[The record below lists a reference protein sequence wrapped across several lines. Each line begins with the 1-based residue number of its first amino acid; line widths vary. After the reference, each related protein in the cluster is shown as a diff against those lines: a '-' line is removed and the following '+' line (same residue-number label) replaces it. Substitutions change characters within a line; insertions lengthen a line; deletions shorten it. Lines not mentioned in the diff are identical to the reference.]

1 MICSSLSFIIKFT
14 MLFEYNIRK
23 SLQNPTKEFY
33 RLPADEGQFFC
44 PKLILSFEKRNL
56 SQTRCQHTL
65 KLISLFFER
74 IESVSFLELFSI
86 LLSARKNA
94 PEASGFRFLT
104 ETFYCDETKEE
115 KRARKN
121 FNQSVPS
128 ELTRCARAQQFE
140 FEHAQSTSGAVLLN
154 FQLHFKKEEI
164 FSLKP
169 THLFLF
175 AS

>member
-1 MICSSLSFIIKFT
+1 LC
-14 MLFEYNIRK
+14 
-23 SLQNPTKEFY
+23 
-33 RLPADEGQFFC
+33 
-44 PKLILSFEKRNL
+44 
-56 SQTRCQHTL
+56 
-65 KLISLFFER
+65 FER

-94 PEASGFRFLT
+94 PEAGGSRFLT

-140 FEHAQSTSGAVLLN
+140 FERAQSTSGAVLLN

-164 FSLKP
+164 FS
-169 THLFLF
+169 
-175 AS
+175 